1 MPRIIDKER
10 AEILQ
15 STDEFIIDSAINGT
29 RKVFF
34 DTLKESLGAGGGSSD
49 GGSANIEV
57 DGALSSSSTNPV
69 QNKVINTAINQTL
82 AAAKSYTDNKV
93 SNKMDQVTLATV
105 ATTGDY
111 NDLKNKPTLPNLSNL
126 AKVATSGSY
135 NDLIDRPA
143 IPEIPTLVSELTND
157 VGYITEAEL
166 PVLPEVPTKLS
177 ELENDTNFV
186 TEEQVN
192 SRTEINNAVIGDT
205 STWSSSKIASEM
217 QWKFLGNLTTA
228 GDLSDVVPDTANE
241 ICIVRISDSTIKDF
255 SLILPIIALPN
266 FGTGTNY
273 VDNFIT
279 GATEGIEIGA
289 DKKVKLNSTLE
300 SLMLKIYYR

>member
-1 MPRIIDKER
+1 MKRGFKMPKLMHMDM
-10 AEILQ
+10 EI
-15 STDEFIIDSAINGT
+15 SS
-29 RKVFF
+29 
-34 DTLKESLGAGGGSSD
+34 GGGSAE
-49 GGSANIEV
+49 GG
-57 DGALSSSSTNPV
+57 
-69 QNKVINTAINQTL
+69 
-82 AAAKSYTDNKV
+82 
-93 SNKMDQVTLATV
+93 
-105 ATTGDY
+105 
-111 NDLKNKPTLPNLSNL
+111 
-126 AKVATSGSY
+126 TS
-135 NDLIDRPA
+135 
-143 IPEIPTLVSELTND
+143 
-157 VGYITEAEL
+157 
-166 PVLPEVPTKLS
+166 VPTKLS

-192 SRTEINNAVIGDT
+192 SRTEINNTVIGDT
-205 STWSSSKIASEM
+205 NTWSSSKIANEM

-228 GDLSDVVPDTANE
+228 GDLSDVIPDTANE